1 MKSKSLL
8 SVCLMA
14 LALSFSLIS
23 CEKDKE
29 ADPFFEPIAIT
40 VPDSAWIKGR
50 ANQEIPLKARFT
62 LDKAIHDISI
72 RAHRDSTGAG
82 FDPFSTDSVYYA
94 RFDSIYPR
102 INTYELESVYKV
114 PSGVN
119 VGDVIRLQ
127 FKVRADTIER
137 TKLLRIDVRL

>member
-1 MKSKSLL
+1 MKPTSIFTFCAL
-8 SVCLMA
+8 A

-29 ADPFFEPIAIT
+29 ADPYFEPIAIT
-40 VPDSAWIKGR
+40 VPDSLWIKGR

-62 LDKAIHDISI
+62 LDKAIDEISI

-102 INTYELESVYKV
+102 INTYDLESVYKL
-114 PSGVN
+114 PADAQ
-119 VGDVIRLQ
+119 VGNVIRLQ
-127 FKVRADTIER
+127 FKVRADTLER

>member
-1 MKSKSLL
+1 MKPTSIL

-62 LDKAIHDISI
+62 VEKPIDEISI

-82 FDPFSTDSVYYA
+82 FDPFSTDSVFYA
-94 RFDSIYPR
+94 RFDTIFPR
-102 INTYELESVYKV
+102 INLYDLESVYKV
-114 PSGVN
+114 PADVK

-127 FKVRADTIER
+127 FKVRADTLER
-137 TKLLRIDVRL
+137 TKLMRIDVRL